1 MKKASNSQTTKK
13 TNVYRIAII
22 AILSAIAYILQFF
35 EFSIPIM
42 PGFIKLDLSD
52 LPGLLG
58 AFAVGPWAGVLIALI
73 KNLLHLTI
81 TTTGGVGE
89 LSNFILNAIFVFV
102 AGMVYRCK
110 KTRKSA
116 IVGGLIGS
124 VVMAVAGVF
133 TNFIIVYPIYYR
145 IMIPE
150 EVILA
155 AYQAIL
161 PSVETIFESL
171 LIFNLPFNFAKC
183 LISVVIVCIIYNR
196 LVPIFRMSRQQ
207 MDEHDRK

>member
-1 MKKASNSQTTKK
+1 MKRTGNSQGRKR
-13 TNVYRIAII
+13 TNVYRMAVV
-22 AILSAIAYILQFF
+22 AILSAIAYILMFF

-42 PGFIKLDLSD
+42 PGFIKMDLSD
-52 LPGLLG
+52 LPALLG

-89 LSNFILNAIFVFV
+89 MSNFILNALFVLP
-102 AGMVYRCK
+102 AGLIYRYK
-110 KTRKSA
+110 KTKKSA
-116 IVGGLIGS
+116 VVGAVVGA

-133 TNFIIVYPIYYR
+133 TNYLIVYPIYYR

-161 PSVETIFESL
+161 PSMKTIFQSL
-171 LIFNLPFNFAKC
+171 VVFNLPFNFAKC
-183 LISVVIVCIIYNR
+183 MISVVIVCLIYNR
-196 LVPIFRMSRQQ
+196 LIPIFRMSRQK
-207 MDEHDRK
+207 MDEHR

>member
-1 MKKASNSQTTKK
+1 MKNTGNLQGRKK
-13 TNVYRIAII
+13 TNVYRMAVI
-22 AILSAIAYILQFF
+22 AILSAIAYILMFF

-42 PGFIKLDLSD
+42 PGFIKMDLSD
-52 LPGLLG
+52 LPALLG

-89 LSNFILNAIFVFV
+89 MSNFILNALFVLP
-102 AGMVYRCK
+102 AGLIYRYK
-110 KTRKSA
+110 KTKKSA
-116 IVGGLIGS
+116 VVGAVVGA

-133 TNFIIVYPIYYR
+133 TNYLIVYPIYYR

-161 PSVETIFESL
+161 PGMETIFQSL
-171 LIFNLPFNFAKC
+171 VVFNLPFNFVKC
-183 LISVVIVCIIYNR
+183 MISVVIVCLIYNR
-196 LVPIFRMSRQQ
+196 LIPIFRMSRQK
-207 MDEHDRK
+207 MDEHR

>member
-1 MKKASNSQTTKK
+1 MNKTSNAKGQKK

-89 LSNFILNAIFVFV
+89 FSNFILNAIFVFV
-102 AGMVYRCK
+102 AGVIYKRK
-110 KTRKSA
+110 RTKKSA
-116 IVGGLIGS
+116 ILGGIAGS
-124 VVMAVAGVF
+124 VVMAIAGVF
-133 TNFIIVYPIYYR
+133 TNLIIVYPIYYR
-145 IMIPE
+145 IMIPK

-155 AYQAIL
+155 AYQAII
-161 PSVETIFESL
+161 PSVQTIFQSL

-196 LVPIFRMSRQQ
+196 LLPIFRMSRQQ
-207 MDEHDRK
+207 MSDHAR

>member
-1 MKKASNSQTTKK
+1 MKRTGNSHGQKK
-13 TNVYRIAII
+13 TNVFRMAVV
-22 AILSAIAYILQFF
+22 AILSAIAYILMFF

-52 LPGLLG
+52 LPALLG

-89 LSNFILNAIFVFV
+89 MSNFILNALFVLP
-102 AGMVYRCK
+102 AGLIYHRK
-110 KTRKSA
+110 KTKRSA
-116 IVGGLIGS
+116 VVGAVIGA
-124 VVMAVAGVF
+124 VVMAIAGVF
-133 TNFIIVYPIYYR
+133 TNYLIVYPIYYR

-161 PSVETIFESL
+161 PGMETIFQSL
-171 LIFNLPFNFAKC
+171 LVFNLPFNFAKC
-183 LISVVIVCIIYNR
+183 MISVVIVCLIYNR
-196 LVPIFRMSRQQ
+196 LIPIFRMSRQK
-207 MDEHDRK
+207 MDDRH

>member
-1 MKKASNSQTTKK
+1 MKRTGNLQGQKK
-13 TNVYRIAII
+13 TNVYRMAVI
-22 AILSAIAYILQFF
+22 AILSAIAYILMFF

-52 LPGLLG
+52 LPALLG

-89 LSNFILNAIFVFV
+89 LSNFILNAIFVLP
-102 AGMVYRCK
+102 AGLIYHRK
-110 KTRKSA
+110 KTKKSA
-116 IVGGLIGS
+116 VVGS
-124 VVMAVAGVF
+124 VIGAVIMDIAGVF
-133 TNFIIVYPIYYR
+133 TNYLIVYPIYYR

-150 EVILA
+150 ETILA
-155 AYQAIL
+155 AYQAIV

-171 LIFNLPFNFAKC
+171 LIFNLPFNFGKC
-183 LISVVIVCIIYNR
+183 MISVVITCLIYNR
-196 LVPIFRMSRQQ
+196 LIPIFRMSRQR
-207 MDEHDRK
+207 MDEGKR

>member
-1 MKKASNSQTTKK
+1 MNNTGNRQGKK

-22 AILSAIAYILQFF
+22 AILSAIAFILQFF

-52 LPGLLG
+52 LPGLIG
-58 AFAVGPWAGVLIALI
+58 AFAVGPWAGILIALI

-102 AGMVYRCK
+102 AGLFYWRK
-110 KTRKSA
+110 KTRKNA
-116 IVGGLIGS
+116 ILGGVIGS

-133 TNFIIVYPIYYR
+133 TNYLVVYPIYYR

-161 PSVETIFESL
+161 PSVENILQSL
-171 LIFNLPFNFAKC
+171 IIFNLPFNFAKC

-196 LVPIFRMSRQQ
+196 LVPIFKMSRQK
-207 MDEHDRK
+207 MAEHEKK

>member
-1 MKKASNSQTTKK
+1 MKKTSHSQGQKR

-22 AILSAIAYILQFF
+22 ALLSAIAYILQFF

-58 AFAVGPWAGVLIALI
+58 AFAVGPWAGVIIALI

-102 AGMVYRCK
+102 AGLVYQRRQT
-110 KTRKSA
+110 KTSA
-116 IVGGLIGS
+116 IVGGVIGS

-133 TNFIIVYPIYYR
+133 TNYVIVYPIYYR

-161 PSVETIFESL
+161 PSVDSILESL
-171 LIFNLPFNFAKC
+171 VIFNLPFNFVKC
-183 LISVVIVCIIYNR
+183 MISVVVVCLIYNR
-196 LVPIFRMSRQQ
+196 LLPIFKMSRQR
-207 MDEHDRK
+207 MEEHKK